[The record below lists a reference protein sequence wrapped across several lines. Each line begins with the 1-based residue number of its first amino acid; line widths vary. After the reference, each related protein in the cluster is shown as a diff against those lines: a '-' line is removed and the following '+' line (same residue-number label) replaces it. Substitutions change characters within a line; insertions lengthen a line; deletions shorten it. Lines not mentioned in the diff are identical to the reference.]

1 MSGDD
6 HGTTEGC
13 WGEEGALG
21 ACDLSFCVGYFA
33 VSGAAEEVDGHR
45 CWRVVADADMIEVEQ
60 TGITVGEDTLVQWHT
75 LSV

>member
-33 VSGAAEEVDGHR
+33 VSGAAEEVDGH
-45 CWRVVADADMIEVEQ
+45 CC
-60 TGITVGEDTLVQWHT
+60 
-75 LSV
+75 

>member
-33 VSGAAEEVDGHR
+33 VSGAAEEV
-45 CWRVVADADMIEVEQ
+45 EQ
-60 TGITVGEDTLVQWHT
+60 TGITAGEDTPVRWRT